1 MVEFYGYTC
10 GNIQEHTEQKYWTI
24 YGCFELIEEKKAREQ
39 VLKLNCHMKNTVFG
53 AKFEWIISEPMKII
67 SHSLH
72 TGTKMIWKQTIKSKM
87 DAKLFGNNKKFCKQI
102 NAINQWKE

>member
-1 MVEFYGYTC
+1 MNEEKGTLETWKWSRHQHLWQWHGFACDYSSNGNKMVEFYGYTC

-53 AKFEWIISEPMKII
+53 AKFEWIIQKSV
-67 SHSLH
+67 SR
-72 TGTKMIWKQTIKSKM
+72 WKS
-87 DAKLFGNNKKFCKQI
+87 
-102 NAINQWKE
+102 